1 MGPGQRAWPLPNST
15 PLWWTRTV
23 TASDGLNEPELAAA
37 SLPICARARALVCP
51 HKQTA
56 LRQATLV

>member
-23 TASDGLNEPELAAA
+23 TAPDGRNEPELAAV
-37 SLPICARARALVCP
+37 SPSMYARVRVGVSP
-51 HKQTA
+51 
-56 LRQATLV
+56 